1 VFLADVPTSIRASA
15 LDPERSPPDEFVV
28 QGREV
33 FLRLPN
39 GVARSQLTN
48 AYFDSKLG
56 TVSTLRNWRTV
67 LTLLEL
73 ASADAQVG

>member
-1 VFLADVPTSIRASA
+1 LANVPASSQA
-15 LDPERSPPDEFVV
+15 ASLDPKRSPPDEFLVL
-28 QGREV
+28 GREI

-39 GVARSQLTN
+39 GVARSKLTN

-56 TVSTLRNWRTV
+56 TVSTIRNWRTV

-73 ASADAQVG
+73 TST